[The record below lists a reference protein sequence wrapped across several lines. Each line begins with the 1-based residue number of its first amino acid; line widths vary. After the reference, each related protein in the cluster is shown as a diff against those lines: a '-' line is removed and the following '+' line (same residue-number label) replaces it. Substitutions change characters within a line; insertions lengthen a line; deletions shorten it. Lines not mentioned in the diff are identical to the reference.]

1 MSSRV
6 ERCYNIAQ
14 LRKLAKRNMPAP
26 MFHYIDGAAD
36 DEWTL
41 KRNTA
46 AFDDYEFMPRTLVDV
61 SNIDMSTTLF
71 GQRID
76 WPYFCSPTALQRLF
90 HHEGEGA
97 TARAAHASGTIFSL
111 SSVSST
117 NIEDA
122 AKLSPGPKVFQVY
135 MFKDRS
141 LSREF
146 VQRAKDCK
154 YVALQLTVDVTV
166 SGNRE
171 RDIVTGMTVPPKL
184 ALMSLFDIAMK
195 PKWVYKHLTTPKIE
209 VANIAHRPPPGSEK
223 LGGIIQFLNAQ
234 IDRSITWKDAEWMI
248 KEWDGP
254 FAIKGIMTGADA
266 KRAADIG
273 ATAVMVS
280 NHGGRQLDFSPAPFD
295 VLKEIVDAAGDRLEV
310 ILDGGVR
317 RGTHILKA
325 LALGARAC
333 SAGRPHLYG
342 LGAGGEAGVVS
353 GAEDLEDRARA
364 RHGVARRREDSRD
377 IDASLVRRVGASS
390 WATID
395 ERQAGQ
401 PLSTRR
407 LDVRRFRGG
416 ELGARRRSRSRRD
429 RGAVRDRLGYSRR
442 DGSRAEE
449 PVSVTMRTPGH
460 DEDLAVGFLFTEGI
474 IHARGRRAVGRGAR
488 AARRRWLDQRRA
500 RRAGSRGHGRLQA
513 PRAKFLHDVE
523 LRRVRQGV
531 DRCRRRAGP
540 VRPRRRG
547 FSHRRRGARSAC
559 PRR

>member
-1 MSSRV
+1 MFASRI
-6 ERCYNIAQ
+6 ERCYNIAE

-41 KRNTA
+41 RRNTA
-46 AFDDYEFMPRTLVDV
+46 AFDGVEFLPRALVDV
-61 SNIDMSTTLF
+61 STIDMSTTLF
-71 GQRID
+71 GRKID
-76 WPYFCSPTALQRLF
+76 WPFFCGPTALQRLF
-90 HHEGEGA
+90 HHEGEGG

-135 MFKDRS
+135 MFRDRG

-146 VQRAKDCK
+146 VQRARDSG

-184 ALMSLFDIAMK
+184 ALMSLIDIAMK
-195 PKWVYKHLTTPKIE
+195 PKWVFKHLTTPKIE
-209 VANIAHRPPPGSEK
+209 VANLAHRPPPGSEK

-248 KEWDGP
+248 KEWGGP
-254 FAIKGIMTGADA
+254 FAIKGIMTGEDA
-266 KRAADIG
+266 KRAVDIG
-273 ATAVMVS
+273 ASAVMVS

-295 VLKEIVDAAGDRLEV
+295 VLKEIVDAVGDRLEV

-342 LGAGGEAGVVS
+342 LGAGGEARVHQ
-353 GAEDLEDRARA
+353 ALKILKTELARDMA
-364 RHGVARRREDSRD
+364 LLGCPSVRTIDSSF
-377 IDASLVRRVGASS
+377 IRRVGAS
-390 WATID
+390 W
-395 ERQAGQ
+395 
-401 PLSTRR
+401 
-407 LDVRRFRGG
+407 
-416 ELGARRRSRSRRD
+416 
-429 RGAVRDRLGYSRR
+429 
-442 DGSRAEE
+442 
-449 PVSVTMRTPGH
+449 VT
-460 DEDLAVGFLFTEGI
+460 
-474 IHARGRRAVGRGAR
+474 
-488 AARRRWLDQRRA
+488 
-500 RRAGSRGHGRLQA
+500 
-513 PRAKFLHDVE
+513 
-523 LRRVRQGV
+523 
-531 DRCRRRAGP
+531 
-540 VRPRRRG
+540 
-547 FSHRRRGARSAC
+547 
-559 PRR
+559 

>member
-1 MSSRV
+1 VSRRV
-6 ERCYNIAQ
+6 ERCYNIAE
-14 LRKLAKRNMPAP
+14 LRKLAQTNMPAP
-26 MFHYIDGAAD
+26 MFHYIDGGAD

-41 KRNTA
+41 RRNTA
-46 AFDDYEFMPRTLVDV
+46 AFDSVEFLPRTLVDV
-61 SNIDMSTTLF
+61 STIDMSTTLF

-117 NIEDA
+117 KIEDA

-135 MFKDRS
+135 MFRDRG

-146 VQRAKDCK
+146 VQRARDSG

-195 PKWVYKHLTTPKIE
+195 PKWVFKHLTTPKIE

-234 IDRSITWKDAEWMI
+234 IDRSVTWKDAEWMI
-248 KEWDGP
+248 KEWGGP
-254 FAIKGIMTGADA
+254 LAIKGIMTGDDA

-273 ATAVMVS
+273 ASAVMIS
-280 NHGGRQLDFSPAPFD
+280 NHGGRQLDFAPAPFD
-295 VLKEIVDAAGDRLEV
+295 MLEEIVAAAGDRLEV

-325 LALGARAC
+325 LALGARAV

-342 LGAGGEAGVVS
+342 LGAGGEAGVVQ
-353 GAEDLEDRARA
+353 ALKILKTELARDMA
-364 RHGVARRREDSRD
+364 LLGVAKLRD
-377 IDASLVRRVGASS
+377 IDASLVRRVGAV
-390 WATID
+390 WAT
-395 ERQAGQ
+395 
-401 PLSTRR
+401 
-407 LDVRRFRGG
+407 
-416 ELGARRRSRSRRD
+416 
-429 RGAVRDRLGYSRR
+429 
-442 DGSRAEE
+442 
-449 PVSVTMRTPGH
+449 
-460 DEDLAVGFLFTEGI
+460 
-474 IHARGRRAVGRGAR
+474 
-488 AARRRWLDQRRA
+488 
-500 RRAGSRGHGRLQA
+500 
-513 PRAKFLHDVE
+513 
-523 LRRVRQGV
+523 
-531 DRCRRRAGP
+531 
-540 VRPRRRG
+540 
-547 FSHRRRGARSAC
+547 
-559 PRR
+559 